1 MVTFNNVSLTLAG
14 KVCDSALGVMR
25 YAKVM
30 GTIVDSIFKRSNNNM
45 KKPTLSES
53 AILILEDILNNW
65 RKELP
70 PSVGFQMMDANGNM
84 KNGDYEKLNEVQLT
98 MLYLY
103 YQAKALIYMPLMA
116 TESTNSKNSPSYIS
130 IQQATSGI
138 LTATK
143 FLSSPKHH
151 YYYIPLPMNIPR
163 QKARFALLAAKGSLE
178 YTRGGALF
186 QEIKNLLTFTVSD
199 LKSETGIGLL
209 GCLSENCV
217 SHLESA
223 IEAIMS
229 QPKPNSTSGDP
240 LIESIKSKD
249 KKKNGSSPLRTMTTK
264 LAQVNNGPNGNSN
277 SNVNGSSGSVTTP
290 IIKKEEGALNDIFS
304 SKTLYQ
310 PPQTLQSQKRQ
321 PQRTSS
327 LFNTNSKTSPTE
339 AAAQTP
345 SLFQQYT
352 GGSSTSWNPDNMGSY
367 NKHDQS
373 YLHATASTDLL
384 NLLAAQKQQQQQ
396 AYGSSS
402 MDTSDNSNSNN
413 NSNNNSTST
422 TNSNNNNN
430 NNGNGMSEF
439 NFTDVMKS
447 QTDLLMLN
455 DFGLDASLAI
465 PYMDFDGFGDDL
477 DMTSTKKQKR
487 SPPSTTNTTSATT
500 TNNNSNNNGG
510 SPGSSN
516 SVNGNGKTSGRRNSL
531 HGGAMGVGLTHPNS
545 NSTRH
550 YHHGHHHQN
559 SNRRGSLSAAIAG
572 LQQQHSGNTNGNGN
586 GNESQSSRSRSR
598 SVSTGPGNGHAHG
611 FVPQQQSAG
620 SGTGLF
626 VGAGGLGHVNG
637 VNGNGNGNGKFEIG
651 FDPDDLEISPPPKE
665 FNEQLY
671 M

>member
-53 AILILEDILNNW
+53 AVLILEDILNNW

-70 PSVGFQMMDANGNM
+70 PTVGFKMMDANGNM

-186 QEIKNLLTFTVSD
+186 QEIKNLLTYTVSD

-223 IEAIMS
+223 IESIMS

-240 LIESIKSKD
+240 LIESIKSKE
-249 KKKNGSSPLRTMTTK
+249 KKKNGSSPLRTMTIK
-264 LAQVNNGPNGNSN
+264 LAQVNNGNLPNNNNVG
-277 SNVNGSSGSVTTP
+277 VNGSSGNVPSP

-327 LFNTNSKTSPTE
+327 LFNSNSKASPTE

-352 GGSSTSWNPDNMGSY
+352 GGSSNSWNPDNMGSY
-367 NKHDQS
+367 NKQDQS

-384 NLLAAQKQQQQQ
+384 NLLAAQKQPQQQQ
-396 AYGSSS
+396 AYGGAA
-402 MDTSDNSNSNN
+402 MDASNN
-413 NSNNNSTST
+413 NSSANNSTST
-422 TNSNNNNN
+422 TNSINSN
-430 NNGNGMSEF
+430 NNGNNVNGITDF
-439 NFTDVMKS
+439 NFSDVMKS

-477 DMTSTKKQKR
+477 DISNTKKQKR
-487 SPPSTTNTTSATT
+487 SPSSTTS
-500 TNNNSNNNGG
+500 GG
-510 SPGSSN
+510 SPG
-516 SVNGNGKTSGRRNSL
+516 NGNGSGNGNVTGNGNGIGRRNSL
-531 HGGAMGVGLTHPNS
+531 HGVGVGVGLTHPNS

-550 YHHGHHHQN
+550 YHHGHHQN
-559 SNRRGSLSAAIAG
+559 PTRRGSLSAAIAG
-572 LQQQHSGNTNGNGN
+572 FQQQHSGNGNSNANGNDSQ
-586 GNESQSSRSRSR
+586 SQSSRSRSR
-598 SVSTGPGNGHAHG
+598 SVSIGPGNGNG
-611 FVPQQQSAG
+611 YIPQQQQSN
-620 SGTGLF
+620 GLF
-626 VGAGGLGHVNG
+626 VGAGGHVHSHGHSA
-637 VNGNGNGNGKFEIG
+637 NGNGNSKFEIG